1 MGGRITKRSA
11 RVRRGR
17 LEKEGRPNARLHTVS
32 LEDTVLSDIDQS
44 RKDKHRVI
52 PLTRGP

>member
-17 LEKEGRPNARLHTVS
+17 LEKEGCPNARLRTVS

-44 RKDKHRVI
+44 RKDKHRVT